1 MLQVKSGYTKGKLRH
16 FEMWWWNRDMD
27 MDVGRKKELFKIWKQ
42 SQNEE
47 DIKKYCKAKK
57 MLRDHIYG
65 YGSGSLGGSRDGSF
79 VL

>member
-1 MLQVKSGYTKGKLRH
+1 MLQVKSGYTKGKPRH

-57 MLRDHIYG
+57 DAKRPYLW
-65 YGSGSLGGSRDGSF
+65 L
-79 VL
+79 

>member
-1 MLQVKSGYTKGKLRH
+1 
-16 FEMWWWNRDMD
+16 MD

-47 DIKKYCKAKK
+47 VLKKYCKAKK